1 FKYILERYSFIK
13 YIKYKPNLQLLSAL
27 YKAEIEGYKFIK
39 TGKDMALIGHTQ
51 DNKWI
56 KPYRCIISIFSKS
69 QFLDESTNEIYIYK
83 IDLFLLLMIKL
94 LRKVKNKNILEL
106 NNQLEIFNINNSRQK
121 QYYKFEFFKNQKD
134 FIENHR

>member
-1 FKYILERYSFIK
+1 MEFHFTIINIGAVTGISSFLILLLKYILERYSFIK

-51 DNKWI
+51 DKWI

-94 LRKVKNKNILEL
+94 LR
-106 NNQLEIFNINNSRQK
+106 
-121 QYYKFEFFKNQKD
+121 
-134 FIENHR
+134 

>member
-1 FKYILERYSFIK
+1 MEFHFTIINIGAVTGISSFLILLLKYILERYSFIK

-69 QFLDESTNEIYIYK
+69 QF
-83 IDLFLLLMIKL
+83 
-94 LRKVKNKNILEL
+94 
-106 NNQLEIFNINNSRQK
+106 
-121 QYYKFEFFKNQKD
+121 
-134 FIENHR
+134 